1 MLPDA
6 TAITNPGSGKMR
18 IRSIFLAGIVV
29 GTCITWSAAASA
41 QHALIGVD
49 GCAILATVVYAEVV
63 QARLGYSPGSGAN
76 LLYTGRDELALCN
89 QSARSVTRAF
99 SAALR
104 STDIHVTW
112 GFHTGYSGDY
122 CLSHFL
128 SRCYPRANPSM
139 PPLSKSE
146 RSFVMHSWQ
155 AVHDSVQTHMAQYP
169 GSDVVRFQARELG
182 RSIRRSVLA
191 AGTENQ
197 LPLYTR

>member
-1 MLPDA
+1 MRKRTICL
-6 TAITNPGSGKMR
+6 SG
-18 IRSIFLAGIVV
+18 ILV
-29 GTCITWSAAASA
+29 GTCITWSAEASA

-49 GCAILATVVYAEVV
+49 GCAILASVVYTEVA

-76 LLYTGRDELALCN
+76 LLYTGRDEIALCN
-89 QSARSVTRAF
+89 QSARSVTHAF

-104 STDIHVTW
+104 TTNIHVTW

-128 SRCYPRANPSM
+128 SRCYPRGNPAM

-155 AVHDSVQTHMAQYP
+155 AVHDSVQSHMTQYA
-169 GSDVVRFQARELG
+169 GSDVVRFQAGEL
-182 RSIRRSVLA
+182 RQSIRRSVI
-191 AGTENQ
+191 AGSIANQ
-197 LPLYTR
+197 LPLYRR

>member
-1 MLPDA
+1 
-6 TAITNPGSGKMR
+6 MR
-18 IRSIFLAGIVV
+18 KRTTCLVGILV
-29 GTCITWSAAASA
+29 GTCITWPAAASA

-49 GCAILATVVYAEVV
+49 GCAILASVVYTEVA

-76 LLYTGRDELALCN
+76 LLYTERDEIALCN
-89 QSARSVTRAF
+89 QSARSVTHAF

-104 STDIHVTW
+104 TTNIHVTW

-128 SRCYPRANPSM
+128 SRCYPRGNPAM

-155 AVHDSVQTHMAQYP
+155 AVHDSVQSRMTQYA
-169 GSDVVRFQARELG
+169 GSDVVRFQVGEL
-182 RSIRRSVLA
+182 RQSIRRSVIA

>member
-1 MLPDA
+1 MTIRTFTVVYFLLA
-6 TAITNPGSGKMR
+6 AGFVWPGAVR
-18 IRSIFLAGIVV
+18 AEDP
-29 GTCITWSAAASA
+29 
-41 QHALIGVD
+41 LIGVD
-49 GCAILATVVYAEVV
+49 GCAILASLVYTEVTE
-63 QARLGYSPGSGAN
+63 ARLGFSSRYGTDP
-76 LLYTGRDELALCN
+76 LYAGRNEITLCN
-89 QSARSVTRAF
+89 QATRSVTSAY

-104 STDIHVTW
+104 QSNIFVTW
-112 GFHTGYSGDY
+112 GFHSGYSGDY